1 MGLFSKL
8 FGKKKKESFVLGK
21 PFYGQPTYVLSEA
34 EEQMVEEIFKQKVP
48 RGDTRTSKLEPLH
61 LHFVPVNQQ
70 SDPNAVTLGVTDLV
84 FLNGVPSD
92 PENHFREMNVL
103 LNNCDDSIFG
113 FVTPEDCQLYHNSME
128 LGTIGCPFAAFTYRR
143 GNMIVGE
150 ALVLTESSVHSKG
163 EHNTIDVLKEFTRIA
178 LQRLKYITNN

>member
-8 FGKKKKESFVLGK
+8 FGKKEKEAFVLGK
-21 PFYGQPTYVLSEA
+21 PLYGQPTYLLNA
-34 EEQMVEEIFKQKVP
+34 DEEQMIEQFFKQKVP
-48 RGDTRTSKLEPLH
+48 RGDTRTSKLEPLL
-61 LHFVPVNQQ
+61 LHFVAT
-70 SDPNAVTLGVTDLV
+70 DRKFKPNNITLGVTDVV

-92 PENHFREMNVL
+92 PENHLREMNVL
-103 LNNCDDSIFG
+103 LKNCDDTIFG
-113 FVTPEDCQLYHNSME
+113 IVTPEDCQLYHNSIP
-128 LGTIGCPFAAFTYRR
+128 LGTYGCPFAAFTYRR